1 MQARKAVIY
10 HNPKCSKSN
19 AALNLLL
26 EKGVEVDI
34 VDYLE
39 TPLSNAAIGKLLEML
54 GIEAKKL
61 IRFGEPAAKASRLAV
76 DDIRDEQEWIAFM
89 VQNPVLIERPI
100 IVIDNKA
107 VIGRP
112 AEAILEIIPAD

>member
-1 MQARKAVIY
+1 MQAHKAVIY

-19 AALNLLL
+19 AALNLLIEMGL
-26 EKGVEVDI
+26 EVGI

-39 TPLSNAAIGKLLEML
+39 TPLSNMAIGELLDML

-61 IRFGEPAAKASRLAV
+61 IRFGEPAAKESRLTV
-76 DDIRDEQEWIAFM
+76 DDIRDQQEWIAFM
-89 VQNPVLIERPI
+89 VRYPVLIERPI
-100 IVIDNKA
+100 IVINNKA